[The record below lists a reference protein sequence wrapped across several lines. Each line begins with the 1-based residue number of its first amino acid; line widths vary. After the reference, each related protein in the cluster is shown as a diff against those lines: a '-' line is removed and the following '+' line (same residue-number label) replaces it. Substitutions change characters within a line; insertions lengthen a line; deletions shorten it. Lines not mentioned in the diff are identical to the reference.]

1 MALLRVDPLLVNSP
15 NVGTADGTNVG
26 IGLYLTTAR
35 CGLASCGLFQARSYG
50 YKTCPL
56 PTLALAY
63 LEFAGVVQSRG
74 ARGSMANT
82 IGKTVPGFGLDKRF
96 EVCEGTQRITADRA
110 EVGQWV
116 AADAGSPKGAARF
129 FL

>member
-26 IGLYLTTAR
+26 ISLYLTAAL
-35 CGLASCGLFQARSYG
+35 CGLTSCGLFQARSYG

-56 PTLALAY
+56 RTLALAY

-74 ARGSMANT
+74 ARGMANT
-82 IGKTVPGFGLDKRF
+82 IGKTVPVFGLDKRF
-96 EVCEGTQRITADRA
+96 EVCEGTQRITADPA

-116 AADAGSPKGAARF
+116 AADDGSPKGAARF